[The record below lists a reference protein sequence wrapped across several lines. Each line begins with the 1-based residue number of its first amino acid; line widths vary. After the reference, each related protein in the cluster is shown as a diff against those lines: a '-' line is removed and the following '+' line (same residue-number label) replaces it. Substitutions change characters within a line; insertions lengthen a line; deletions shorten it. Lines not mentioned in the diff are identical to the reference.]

1 MIPGIFQVGTLS
13 GILGFSD
20 KSEYSTQSRNVR
32 IPIDQVLEIYV
43 FPSGSCIIALKIF
56 LIHS

>member
-1 MIPGIFQVGTLS
+1 MIPGIFQVGTLF

-32 IPIDQVLEIYV
+32 IPINQVLEIYV
-43 FPSGSCIIALKIF
+43 FPSGICIIARKF
-56 LIHS
+56 LQLHP